1 MVKSYFDDADRT
13 YLYRPMHSCIPHTD
27 VHSSVSHSFYIRV
40 GGHIIEYYYEF
51 DIMTTGNKN
60 AYATA
65 KTDCHCYANSTR
77 SVFIGLASTLSNGL
91 CKFLARKMHRIWQE
105 SWHYTFMDLAWKW
118 DKILAKCLACFLLRV
133 LHVPY
138 KAYIRYT
145 QEPCHILEP
154 PRMYIHDTCRILA
167 HIPTGYLHEM
177 CKFLP

>member
-77 SVFIGLASTLSNGL
+77 SVFIGLAIMAWLHPCRLPLPMGLGSALVLEGMSTPGAHL
-91 CKFLARKMHRIWQE
+91 C
-105 SWHYTFMDLAWKW
+105 
-118 DKILAKCLACFLLRV
+118 ILN
-133 LHVPY
+133 
-138 KAYIRYT
+138 T
-145 QEPCHILEP
+145 
-154 PRMYIHDTCRILA
+154 
-167 HIPTGYLHEM
+167 
-177 CKFLP
+177 